1 MTVIMPALLTMLL
14 IMGPSRG
21 VGPLRGMLTTVFD
34 CFFAQ
39 QIACRGESECKLFLK
54 KR

>member
-1 MTVIMPALLTMLL
+1 MTVIIPALLTMLL
-14 IMGPSRG
+14 ITGPSGR
-21 VGPLRGMLTTVFD
+21 VGLLRDELTTDFHY
-34 CFFAQ
+34 FFVQ